1 MAHILIV
8 DDDPKDIETVK
19 KILEGQG
26 HQTSSAENGEQGI
39 QKAQEL
45 KPDLIVMDIV
55 MPGLNGFKTTRKI
68 TKNPDTKTIPII
80 ALSSKNQDSD
90 KAWAKM
96 QGATEYLVKP
106 VKADELVGTIKKLLG

>member
-45 KPDLIVMDIV
+45 KPYSISYRRYGFPLAIPNRRPPHNLPKQTTNWPTKGLNCHDIV
-55 MPGLNGFKTTRKI
+55 L
-68 TKNPDTKTIPII
+68 
-80 ALSSKNQDSD
+80 
-90 KAWAKM
+90 
-96 QGATEYLVKP
+96 KP
-106 VKADELVGTIKKLLG
+106 

>member
-8 DDDPKDIETVK
+8 DDEPKEIEIVK
-19 KILEGQG
+19 QILEGQG

-80 ALSSKNQDSD
+80 VLSTKDQESD
-90 KAWAKM
+90 EAWAKM
-96 QGATEYLVKP
+96 QGASEYLVKP
-106 VKADELVGTIKKLLG
+106 VKADELKAAVKKLLG